1 MSMRTREHTHTVCRK
16 LGTPMVRNLELPGT
30 SRDVSSW
37 YPSRKHGF
45 GVEDFVD
52 LKGLKHV
59 DPREEPAQA
68 QLIKS

>member
-1 MSMRTREHTHTVCRK
+1 
-16 LGTPMVRNLELPGT
+16 MVRNLELPGT